1 MAQVLSLISPKG
13 GVGKSTTAI
22 NLSAALADMGL
33 RVLVID
39 LDPQQSITKF
49 FKYPE
54 PPTAGLQEF
63 IVQKDVSV
71 IVKTHIKNL
80 DCVVNNDP
88 KEKLNQWMTEKFAG
102 NYALKTV
109 LKRVREK
116 YDIIIIDT
124 QGKDGRGQ
132 LQEMALIAAD
142 VVVTPTT
149 PDVMSSQEIHRA
161 IKIFN
166 EFFDGLEEMEVSTK
180 TPTLKIL
187 INREDHTAETKK
199 VTTAIRNG
207 FGNIARHIT
216 VLKTMIPSRV
226 VYRNCISEK
235 IPAHRLERKR
245 TENGREAIEIMESL
259 IHEILPHYQDLTLT
273 AEVDNDR

>member
-54 PPTAGLQEF
+54 HPTAGLQEF

-80 DCVVNNDP
+80 DCVINNDP

>member
-54 PPTAGLQEF
+54 HPTAGLQEF